1 MPARRAIKLF
11 TNRTGTVHGKNL
23 VTTEKD
29 ERNICVYKRITVSL
43 SIYAMPVQAVARGG
57 ETGWGGQSSSV
68 NVSGSGPATGHPTR
82 LLTDINTRVPTHTHI
97 YTYICNG
104 RPAACLFICFIRVWL
119 CVCVCGGGAKASD
132 FPIYNYN
139 FIVFTI
145 FIVALASYR
154 THSDTDLDSDSATVG
169 VWKAGQWQGEG
180 AEDRRQDR
188 TQSTHSLVNAGQR
201 QKLLLMCSNVYV
213 PPYEC
218 ISVWERG
225 GRGCKGKVA
234 WHAFFLLVCVC
245 VCGLFLFGL
254 MQKRIK
260 WP

>member
-43 SIYAMPVQAVARGG
+43 SIYACAGRGRGVAKGERRRREGRVRGR
-57 ETGWGGQSSSV
+57 EQSSSV

-82 LLTDINTRVPTHTHI
+82 LLTDINTRVPTHTHPSTH
-97 YTYICNG
+97 TYVMAG
-104 RPAACLFICFIRVWL
+104 RPPAYSYALSECVSL
-119 CVCVCGGGAKASD
+119 CVCVCLWGGEASD

-145 FIVALASYR
+145 FSSLWPRIEL
-154 THSDTDLDSDSATVG
+154 TQTQTWTQTVRL
-169 VWKAGQWQGEG
+169 WEWEG
-180 AEDRRQDR
+180 SEYRRQDR

-213 PPYEC
+213 PIRMFVC
-218 ISVWERG
+218 MGKG
-225 GRGCKGKVA
+225 GDWGRGKVA
-234 WHAFFLLVCVC
+234 WYAFFC
-245 VCGLFLFGL
+245 LFVYVFVVYFCLG
-254 MQKRIK
+254 
-260 WP
+260 